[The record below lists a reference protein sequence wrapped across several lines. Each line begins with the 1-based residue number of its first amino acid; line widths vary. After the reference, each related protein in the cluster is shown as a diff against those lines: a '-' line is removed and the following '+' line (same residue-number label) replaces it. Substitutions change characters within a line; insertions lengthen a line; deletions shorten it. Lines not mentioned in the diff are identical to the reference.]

1 MLEIKKLSAG
11 ELKSIPGYDNHELVI
26 RFENKETGLLGF
38 VAIHNTNLGP
48 ASGGTRMYPYTSTK
62 DALIDAL
69 KLSRAMTYKC
79 AIAGITNGGGKAVII
94 GDIDHHK
101 NHDLLKAFVEVVNSF
116 NGKFYTG
123 EDVGISENDIQFMLN
138 YSKFFI
144 GRSNFAGDPSP
155 YTALGTF
162 YIMRNAAENVFG
174 SSDLSKRTIGI
185 KGVGKV
191 GIELLKLLTEAG
203 ASVMIADIKQDAVN
217 RAVIKYPKA
226 KVVSHLDIHSQPM
239 DIFAPCA
246 LSGDINWESVS
257 QIKAKLICG
266 VANNQLESPEINDE
280 LIKKGILYVPDYLS
294 NAGGLIDLSDE
305 LEKGGY
311 NKERVMSRIKN
322 LPESF
327 KEIFQISKKENI
339 SFAGL
344 VDQLAEQRFKN
355 GKTAN
360 QK

>member
-1 MLEIKKLSAG
+1 MLTE
-11 ELKSIPGYDNHELVI
+11 PGATV
-26 RFENKETGLLGF
+26 
-38 VAIHNTNLGP
+38 
-48 ASGGTRMYPYTSTK
+48 M
-62 DALIDAL
+62 
-69 KLSRAMTYKC
+69 
-79 AIAGITNGGGKAVII
+79 
-94 GDIDHHK
+94 
-101 NHDLLKAFVEVVNSF
+101 
-116 NGKFYTG
+116 
-123 EDVGISENDIQFMLN
+123 ISE
-138 YSKFFI
+138 
-144 GRSNFAGDPSP
+144 
-155 YTALGTF
+155 
-162 YIMRNAAENVFG
+162 V
-174 SSDLSKRTIGI
+174 
-185 KGVGKV
+185 
-191 GIELLKLLTEAG
+191 
-203 ASVMIADIKQDAVN
+203 KQDALN
-217 RAVIKYPKA
+217 RAVIKFPKA

-246 LSGDINWESVS
+246 LSGDINWESVP

-266 VANNQLESPEINDE
+266 AANNQLETSEINDE
-280 LIKKGILYVPDYLS
+280 LVKRGILYVPDYLS

-339 SFAGL
+339 SFVGL